1 MSSSFEEAEFGGR
14 KVVPVAGKPGK
25 SGKSGKPESR
35 KGRGRR
41 KAARNDRTRSGFDPA
56 SEEAPP
62 PVLADHL
69 PLRGR
74 KQAEEGR
81 GKKAPKRA
89 QPRKGGEKPEPG
101 SRKPKKE
108 KKQKSSKGDVRAEAS
123 GSGVLVPLDQ
133 WTRVL
138 NQLGNLHEAGQ
149 QIAEAR
155 ERAAK
160 AETEAAFLRERL
172 RELRAELEVHKRTQG
187 D

>member
-14 KVVPVAGKPGK
+14 KVVPAGKPGK
-25 SGKSGKPESR
+25 PGKIGKTGKDGKDGKTGKTGKTGRKRTKSHSGKKP
-35 KGRGRR
+35 
-41 KAARNDRTRSGFDPA
+41 KAG
-56 SEEAPP
+56 
-62 PVLADHL
+62 
-69 PLRGR
+69 GR
-74 KQAEEGR
+74 KQ
-81 GKKAPKRA
+81 
-89 QPRKGGEKPEPG
+89 EKN
-101 SRKPKKE
+101 
-108 KKQKSSKGDVRAEAS
+108 SSKRQDRVDSS

-155 ERAAK
+155 ERAAR

-187 D
+187 V